1 MSPSWSWPR
10 SSTAPRQG
18 AVWLL
23 AITLDMGE
31 PFFFGAAGWRLV
43 PNHFAERYGLII
55 IVALGES
62 IVAIGVGAEYG
73 VDGGV
78 ILAATLGVTVVAAL
92 WWLYF
97 DVVSTLA
104 VHRLADAPRGRV
116 QNEMARDA
124 YSYMHLLL
132 VAGIVLVALGLKT
145 TLAHV
150 DEPLDSVAS
159 TALLGGTALYLLGM
173 VAFKWRTMGVI
184 SRARVLVAA
193 ALVAAIPLATQ
204 VDSTLALAGVA
215 IVVWALIA
223 YEALHNAPDRELVR
237 RELATGAP
245 PD

>member
-1 MSPSWSWPR
+1 
-10 SSTAPRQG
+10 
-18 AVWLL
+18 
-23 AITLDMGE
+23 
-31 PFFFGAAGWRLV
+31 
-43 PNHFAERYGLII
+43 
-55 IVALGES
+55 
-62 IVAIGVGAEYG
+62 
-73 VDGGV
+73 
-78 ILAATLGVTVVAAL
+78 
-92 WWLYF
+92 
-97 DVVSTLA
+97 
-104 VHRLADAPRGRV
+104 
-116 QNEMARDA
+116 MARDA
-124 YSYMHLLL
+124 YSYMHLPL

-184 SRARVLVAA
+184 SRARALVAA

-204 VDSTLALAGVA
+204 VDSTLALAGAA

-223 YEALHNAPDRELVR
+223 YEALHNASDRELVR